1 MIGDRETDAL
11 EAAFDMSARGLAERF
26 GRLAV
31 SRIVAGRDPR
41 EAARLAASYA
51 REAWAKEHG
60 KLLPYRPLPWRE
72 DQVS

>member
-1 MIGDRETDAL
+1 MIDDEATDAL
-11 EAAFDMSARGLAERF
+11 GSVFDMSPRGLAERF

-31 SRIVAGRDPR
+31 SRIRDGRDPR

-60 KLLPYRPLPWRE
+60 TLLPFRPLPWRE